1 MPAVRKIPQSAAI
14 SPFLLPLVRPRL
26 AVMTAL
32 LETMQEEK
40 GRERVAAREAEL
52 RRPAQVKNKTELDV
66 AEGGGKTGRLCSSW
80 FERMR
85 GEAWLGEDAG

>member
-1 MPAVRKIPQSAAI
+1 MPAVRKIPQPAAI
-14 SPFLLPLVRPRL
+14 SPFLPPLVRPRL
-26 AVMTAL
+26 AAMTAL

-52 RRPAQVKNKTELDV
+52 RRPAQAKNKTELDA

-80 FERMR
+80 LERMR